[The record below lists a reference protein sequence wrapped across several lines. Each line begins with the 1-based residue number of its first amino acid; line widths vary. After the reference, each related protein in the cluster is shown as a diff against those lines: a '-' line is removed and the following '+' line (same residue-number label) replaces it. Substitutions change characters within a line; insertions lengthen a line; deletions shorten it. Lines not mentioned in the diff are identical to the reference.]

1 MQYAAIITNII
12 NNIFHIIWFTC
23 ITIEPKYSRR
33 KTVCILSVA
42 GFVYPAILMIG
53 LRQSIILDRNIYMAG
68 YLLASLFFGI
78 TYIFVISVS
87 HPVKSVF
94 LMSGYYCLWTFIY
107 SVISIVTN
115 SFAGAGNMAIWLLR
129 IGLNLFFLLLYK
141 FFFRER
147 IVRIYRDI
155 QYSDGNIAVL
165 SLLTFYIL
173 TLLLFYN
180 EKRQSYNPLNL
191 CVLISVY
198 VFTVSV
204 YVVLFRFMEQ
214 QNDKWKLKEMRLHEE
229 ILLEQINS
237 YKRMEQSVRQTRHDF
252 RHHNLVVEE
261 FARNRDYQ
269 GILDYLKKYEEEETV
284 KYEPFLCANPAV
296 NNVLSAYAARAEKQ
310 GIDINMDIR
319 LGDTP
324 GISDF
329 DMVSILANILE
340 NAVNGCMQ
348 LEKNREIRFF
358 LHQKGRKLVI
368 VCKNTCIADVPLED
382 GMPVNKNHDS
392 IGIESILQS
401 VGKYSGD
408 VNFSAVDGTFTCQVI
423 LNNKT

>member
-284 KYEPFLCANPAV
+284 KYGPFLCANPAV

-340 NAVNGCMQ
+340 NAVNGCM
-348 LEKNREIRFF
+348 
-358 LHQKGRKLVI
+358 
-368 VCKNTCIADVPLED
+368 
-382 GMPVNKNHDS
+382 
-392 IGIESILQS
+392 
-401 VGKYSGD
+401 
-408 VNFSAVDGTFTCQVI
+408 
-423 LNNKT
+423 